1 MKTNCQLCGT
11 KFTKA
16 ELTQLQ
22 EELEYCSDVRF
33 ICDECYDMECN
44 ADMTEDYGSDA
55 DSGL

>member
-1 MKTNCQLCGT
+1 MYTNCQLCGT

-22 EELEYCSDVRF
+22 EELEYCNDVRF
-33 ICDECYDMECN
+33 ICDECSDMEHN
-44 ADMTEDYGSDA
+44 MEPGDDFGSDA